1 MSTKKTSLLVENLKK
16 NRWHQ
21 KKMHEQACPVIGT
34 EIIANVTSYMAIY
47 NKFQNPISTALV
59 QQQLFKFLWSGWQET
74 QWRRIIDANERRWN
88 GKKVNKSQQ
97 QLFGDAVSQG
107 KWKKSRLN
115 AVDVQL
121 DKDAVTS
128 QRTLRDPC
136 TRTIKLTCITASIL
150 QLCFIWDPTALSQKL
165 TALSQRPQIRFY
177 RVFLKTQ
184 SHGAYI
190 YCAHA

>member
-1 MSTKKTSLLVENLKK
+1 
-16 NRWHQ
+16 
-21 KKMHEQACPVIGT
+21 MHEQACPVIGT

-97 QLFGDAVSQG
+97 QLFGDAVSPG

-150 QLCFIWDPTALSQKL
+150 QLCFIWDHTALSQKL